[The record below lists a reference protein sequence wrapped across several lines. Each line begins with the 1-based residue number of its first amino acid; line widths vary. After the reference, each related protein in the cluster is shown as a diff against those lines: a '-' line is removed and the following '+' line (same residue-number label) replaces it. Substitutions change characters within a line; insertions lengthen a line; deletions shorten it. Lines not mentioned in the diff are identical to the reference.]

1 MSAINP
7 ISNPLAAW
15 QSGLANRAG
24 SASTPGNVIRVRP
37 IPANP
42 FAGGTGQVQPTDP
55 ARPTRDPGQ
64 ADRAR
69 STSADRPGPRTGS
82 VYQTNA
88 DGDSVTL
95 SSKQLSPEEQEEVQK
110 LQTRDR
116 EVRTH
121 EEAHKAAAG
130 ALYRGGPYYDYQTGP
145 DGQRYAVGG
154 RVAIDTSPAES
165 PEATIAKARKIRA
178 SALAPAEPSST
189 DQRVAAKAAQ
199 MEAQAHAELAQS
211 QSGTQSTSPERQRG
225 VSLNTPNTP
234 TNPGTYSPN
243 EPGASA
249 TGRAAPSTTRPTLDL
264 VA

>member
-7 ISNPLAAW
+7 ISGSLYAW
-15 QSGLANRAG
+15 NTQPTQRADFTHG
-24 SASTPGNVIRVRP
+24 PDFPGRVIRVRP
-37 IPANP
+37 IPTDP
-42 FAGGTGQVQPTDP
+42 FAGRAGTVQPTDP
-55 ARPTRDPGQ
+55 SRPTDPTRGT
-64 ADRAR
+64 DSKWGGAR
-69 STSADRPGPRTGS
+69 STSVDRPAPRSGS

-95 SSKQLSPEEQEEVQK
+95 SSKRLSPEEQEAVNK
-110 LQTRDR
+110 LRARDR

-154 RVAIDTSPAES
+154 RVAIDTSPADT

-189 DQRVAAKAAQ
+189 DRQVAAKAAQ
-199 MEAQAHAELAQS
+199 MEARAHAELATNQS
-211 QSGTQSTSPERQRG
+211 NKADPTTSPLRKQWGSTPSYSDRQ
-225 VSLNTPNTP
+225 
-234 TNPGTYSPN
+234 SP
-243 EPGASA
+243 
-249 TGRAAPSTTRPTLDL
+249 RPTLDL